1 MAKAP
6 PFQFGK
12 KKAPPFGGGGKGAAP
27 PFAKK
32 GAAPAEAPMPAFKRG
47 GGVKRGK

>member
-12 KKAPPFGGGGKGAAP
+12 KKAPPFGGGKGKAP
-27 PFAKK
+27 PFGTKN
-32 GAAPAEAPMPAFKRG
+32 APSVETPAPPAFKRG
-47 GGVKRGK
+47 GSVKRGK